1 MCVKFS
7 FDLKTNSMKTKLIIT
22 IALSLCF
29 KIMMSQSPLSI
40 DDYKVLGESQY
51 VVVYQMEYIKDTA
64 KSDKISRDEIILE
77 IGSEMSK
84 SYSYKTYRYDSTYTV
99 SNRKGAHNYP
109 SPKSSAFPVDVIKRY
124 KDKNMTIYQ
133 RTPDDGPIFK
143 YEENMNLFEWKLTSE
158 MKEILGMS
166 CVKATCNFRGRNWIA
181 WFTMDIP
188 LQDGPW
194 KFNGLPGLILKVED
208 EKGEYVFDCIRI
220 KNENRQILLFDFFY
234 QESSYEEVSSFMKV
248 CHEDINAYIRRLN
261 PKNSMSIAKRDEV
274 TGKVTFREVGP
285 NEVVPKP
292 YNPIEL

>member
-51 VVVYQMEYIKDTA
+51 VIVYEMKYMSDTA
-64 KSDKISRDEIILE
+64 KPDKIYRDEIVLE
-77 IGSEMSK
+77 ISGELSK

-109 SPKSSAFPVDVIKRY
+109 SPKLSAFPVDVIKRY

-133 RTPDDGPIFK
+133 RTPDEGPIFM
-143 YEENMNLFEWKLTSE
+143 YEEDMNLFEWKLTSD

-166 CVKATCNFRGRNWIA
+166 CVKATCNFRGRNWIS

-208 EKGEYVFDCIRI
+208 DKGEYVFDCVRI
-220 KNENRQILLFDFFY
+220 KNENRQIMLFDFFY
-234 QESSYEEVSSFMKV
+234 QESSYEEVSSFMKD
-248 CHEDINAYIRRLN
+248 CHKDINAYIRRVN

-274 TGKVTFREVGP
+274 TGKVTFHKVGP
-285 NEVVPKP
+285 DEVVPRP